1 MALSVASQTVIS
13 NQNNAP
19 LIIAVDGTAASGK
32 GTISERL
39 AQYYGMSYMDTGVL
53 YRAVGLIC
61 VRDFGDPEEEF
72 LAIEAAQKMA
82 QTYPEC
88 LEGLDL
94 KSDIASNAAS
104 KVAKIGK
111 VRQILFDTQRN
122 FGLKA
127 AKGAVIDGRDIGTV
141 IFPEAPIKLFFDAR
155 LDVRAERRFKDLQKR
170 KAGVVYEDVYEDM
183 KQRDE
188 RDRNREVAPLIPC
201 EDSIHVDNSDMSIDD
216 VFDFVLS
223 KIDDTVKSL
232 KKKQA

>member
-1 MALSVASQTVIS
+1 MLASNS
-13 NQNNAP
+13 NTPN

-39 AQYYGMSYMDTGVL
+39 AQYYGLSYMDTGVL

-61 VRDFGDPEEEF
+61 VKEFGDAEEEH

-82 QTYPEC
+82 LSYPEC

-94 KSDIASNAAS
+94 KSDEASNAAS
-104 KVAKIGK
+104 KVAKIGE

-127 AKGAVIDGRDIGTV
+127 PKGAVIDGRDIGTV
-141 IFPEAPIKLFFDAR
+141 IFPEAPIKLFFDAD
-155 LDVRAERRFKDLQKR
+155 LDVRVERRFKDLIKR
-170 KAGVVYEDVYEDM
+170 KPSLQYDEVYADM
-183 KQRDE
+183 KARDE
-188 RDRNREVAPLIPC
+188 RDRNREVAPLIPAQ
-201 EDSIHVDNSDMSIDD
+201 DAIHVDNSKMSIDE

-223 KIDDTVKSL
+223 KIDSKTKELKSFLL
-232 KKKQA
+232 KEN